1 MEDNNLE
8 FPFDFQLKKS
18 SVSIIGIGGG
28 AGRIVNKMQACEFIN
43 LIVKRSFICFDFNYV
58 RNFLRYHTDTK
69 FINVLYIV

>member
-28 AGRIVNKMQACEFIN
+28 AGRIVNKMQADRHR
-43 LIVKRSFICFDFNYV
+43 VKCVWYEQK
-58 RNFLRYHTDTK
+58 RNGGAVITA
-69 FINVLYIV
+69 